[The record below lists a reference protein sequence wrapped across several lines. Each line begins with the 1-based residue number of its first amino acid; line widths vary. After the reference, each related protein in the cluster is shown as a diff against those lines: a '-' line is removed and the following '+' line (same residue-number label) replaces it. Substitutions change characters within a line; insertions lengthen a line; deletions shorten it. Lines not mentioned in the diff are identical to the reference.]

1 MKEFAIIIA
10 DSRDIMCEYIATLI
24 QEAVGPHYLLKVFVV
39 HEAPEIIE
47 IVEHSEIDLAVLS
60 LNKISLEGYGSIFE
74 GQTEL
79 AVPLIWDVTTPILW
93 NVPRMP
99 VQSSTLHC
107 HYRPKS
113 LRLR

>member
-74 GQTEL
+74 GQSRESQSL
-79 AVPLIWDVTTPILW
+79 PSQLTPILW